1 MGRTVTSC
9 LLGDA
14 AHPMAPMNGQGAN
27 QALQDADALAVAL
40 GGRHDLASA
49 LMDYQ
54 TIRAPVTARIQL
66 LSRRPPPSLIR
77 MAQASR

>member
-1 MGRTVTSC
+1 M

-40 GGRHDLASA
+40 AGRHDLASA

-54 TIRAPVTARIQL
+54 TIRAPVTARIQMS
-66 LSRRPPPSLIR
+66 SRRPPPSMMR
-77 MAQASR
+77 MARASR